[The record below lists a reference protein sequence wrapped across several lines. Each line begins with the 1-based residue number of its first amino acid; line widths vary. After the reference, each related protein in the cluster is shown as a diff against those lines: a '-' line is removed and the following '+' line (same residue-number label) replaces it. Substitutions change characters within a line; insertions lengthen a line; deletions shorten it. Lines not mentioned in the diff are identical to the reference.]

1 MLDFQCL
8 CVTPIPTSMF
18 VEVCYILRSSKSKS
32 IKNFQIT
39 TAVNVC
45 GLMIDESVEACKRG
59 NYLLT
64 FGGESLC

>member
-1 MLDFQCL
+1 
-8 CVTPIPTSMF
+8 MF